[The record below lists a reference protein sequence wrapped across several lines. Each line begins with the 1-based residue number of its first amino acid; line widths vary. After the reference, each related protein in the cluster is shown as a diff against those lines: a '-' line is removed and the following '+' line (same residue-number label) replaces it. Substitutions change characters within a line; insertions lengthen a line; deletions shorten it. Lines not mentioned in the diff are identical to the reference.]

1 MAEAPQGMVT
11 ISDVVE
17 PNSNG
22 SSDFDPAKGALSAE
36 FTIQVNDNSMEN
48 LVVSIGET
56 VLDMAGNN
64 LVPASDNLQTVDTVN
79 PDVTGASND
88 VAEGVKVSDVDPE
101 VVYTITFSEAIDSLS
116 AADLDVTGAAISD
129 VTLDGDGESATV
141 TVVADDNS
149 EAPITVSVRDSVTDI
164 VGNIV
169 TANVSSAQAVDTVNP
184 VASVEANGINVDD
197 NILADAEQPVT
208 YTVQFSEPVQA
219 FGEADI
225 DTAGNGVV
233 QADTIALVLND
244 NDDIVGASFNVIA
257 KDAFD
262 GELTV
267 TINNSVVDL
276 NGNTLDPNNITIDI
290 DTLNPTVSV
299 ALANKQRVMAVIIM

>member
-1 MAEAPQGMVT
+1 V
-11 ISDVVE
+11 
-17 PNSNG
+17 
-22 SSDFDPAKGALSAE
+22 
-36 FTIQVNDNSMEN
+36 EN

-79 PDVTGASND
+79 PDVTGTSND
-88 VAEGVKVSDVDPE
+88 VAEGVKVSDVNPE

-116 AADLDVTGAAISD
+116 AADLDVAGAAISD
-129 VTLDGDGESATV
+129 VTLAGNGESATV
-141 TVVADDNS
+141 TVIADNNS
-149 EAPITVSVRDSVTDI
+149 ETPITVSVLDSVTDI
-164 VGNIV
+164 AGNLV
-169 TANVSSAQAVDTVNP
+169 TANVSSAQPVDTVNP
-184 VASVEANGINVDD
+184 VASVVASFGVNVDD

-225 DTAGNGVV
+225 DTAGNGEVK
-233 QADTIALVLND
+233 ADTIALLLND

-257 KDAFD
+257 KDAFE
-262 GELTV
+262 GELIV
-267 TINNSVVDL
+267 KINNSVVDL
-276 NGNTLDPNNITIDI
+276 NGNTLEANDITINI

-299 ALANKQRVMAVIIM
+299 ALSEPATSDGSYNYVEYDTAADADASARVHPILVANVEDA